1 MKKIIT
7 ALLAAAL
14 AVCPFTT
21 AFAKSSDTVASGRT
35 GGVIISQGASD
46 ENYLSKTAG
55 ESSSLP
61 SSYSSVDMGY
71 VTPVKD
77 QKTQNCCIFFSA
89 TAAMETFLLKSG
101 YGEYDLSEEYAN
113 YWASTRNDGT
123 GWQRDRVEQGAFP
136 FTGYGYLTTGGVTT
150 ESLLPYMSR
159 TEEYFEELEPVEPL
173 FYASGIKLLSGPSLN
188 AEDFKKTIMESGG
201 VVASFELFNEYLNTG
216 NNAYYCGDELT
227 DDKLASGSHSV
238 FVVGWDDNYPK
249 ENFKSGAQ
257 PKNDGA
263 WIIKNSWGEYYSY
276 IYISYEDKYLGSE
289 IFGGNYAIN
298 DIIKNHTCNELLTVD
313 SYGTIYNMYFYDD
326 KNNEY
331 YDATYINTF
340 DFSKEMPLISSVEF
354 STSTVGADYI
364 IYYIPTEDGIPVD
377 DKSLWI
383 ELANGQIDY
392 DGIQNVS
399 FEPYIVPDFNGA
411 IGVKITSTDGTPASI
426 GCCEWYGDMEA
437 KNFSFLPRTLDNRS
451 FLNLGS
457 GNTSLTEFYNM
468 IDDSIGGN
476 FTIRAVAN
484 VQSGDVE
491 RNGDLS
497 INDVTLIQKYLAD
510 LSVLDSDTL
519 SYVADTNGDGFV
531 DIDDATLIQKKIAG
545 LIQ

>member
-7 ALLAAAL
+7 ALLAVAL

-21 AFAKSSDTVASGRT
+21 AFAKSTDSVASGRT
-35 GGVIISQGASD
+35 GGVIISQGASG
-46 ENYLSKTAG
+46 ENYLNQTEAKSAA
-55 ESSSLP
+55 LP
-61 SSYSSVDMGY
+61 SKYSSVDMGY

-113 YWASTRNDGT
+113 YWASKRKDGT
-123 GWQRDRVEQGAFP
+123 GWLRDRINGGAYP
-136 FTGYGYLTTGGVTT
+136 YTGYSYLTTGGVTT

-159 TEEYFEELEPVEPL
+159 TEEYFEDLEPVEPL

-188 AEDFKKTIMESGG
+188 AVDFKKTIMESGG
-201 VVASFELFNEYLNTG
+201 VVASFEFFDEYLNK
-216 NNAYYCGDELT
+216 NNKAYYCGDELT
-227 DDKLASGSHSV
+227 DDKLGEGGHSV

-249 ENFKSGAQ
+249 ENFNSGAQ
-257 PKNDGA
+257 PKNNGA

-289 IFGGNYAIN
+289 IFGGNYAVN
-298 DIIKNHTCNELLTVD
+298 DIIKNHTCNDLLAVD
-313 SYGTIYNMYFYDD
+313 SYGTVYNMYFYGD
-326 KNNEY
+326 NGNEFC
-331 YDATYINTF
+331 DATYINTF
-340 DFSKEMPLISSVEF
+340 DFSKEMPSISSVEF
-354 STSTVGADYI
+354 STSAVGADYI
-364 IYYIPTEDGIPVD
+364 IYYIPTESGTPVD
-377 DKSLWI
+377 DEALWV
-383 ELANGQIDY
+383 ELTSGQIAY
-392 DGIQNVS
+392 DGIHNIS
-399 FEPYIVPDFNGA
+399 FDPYIVPDSNGA

-426 GCCEWYGDMEA
+426 GCCEWLGDFA
-437 KNFSFLPRTLDNRS
+437 TNNFDLLPRTLNNRS
-451 FLNLGS
+451 FMNFGY
-457 GNTSLTEFYNM
+457 GNTSLTDFYSM
-468 IDDSIGGN
+468 CDDSIGGN

-491 RNGDLS
+491 HNGDLS
-497 INDVTLIQKYLAD
+497 INDVTLMQKYLAD
-510 LSVLDSDTL
+510 LSVLDRDTL

-531 DIDDATLIQKKIAG
+531 AIDDATLIQKKIAG